1 MKIQELALIFV
12 IIILPITIVLSIF
25 TQLQIQTVTVQT
37 EYDTKLTSAT
47 LDAIKALQI
56 NTINSSTSE
65 IANSK
70 IRDVEASVNTF
81 KESLKSTFSLNGYS
95 EEEMDEYIPAIVYT
109 MYDGFYIYSKFQNT
123 NYLTDADGNQVD
135 NNGETISGLK
145 PYISYSARYNKNNI
159 DVVITYAL
167 DNFISITGTIDGNYI
182 EESGYLVDGIDYR
195 SDSLEVTYNGVKIN
209 FETLEE
215 TLPAVEDKD
224 GVKGIQ
230 AGNYKYVKFNG
241 TKYYLD
247 EANERVFY
255 FLNGVLTVQAQN
267 KGATSTRKLYDQFK
281 DLIINNRNAREY
293 YKEAYEFKK
302 KFTNGNLQKL
312 TNLQWSDATDYV
324 VNENGDYEL
333 KKIFPNDNRKIFEFS
348 NKTDGSDIEKNIENE
363 TSTFNQHRLEV
374 IKSKIKTNLS
384 TAIANYD
391 TSIGTDFEMP
401 ELTDDEWNR
410 VLNNI
415 SVISF
420 VQGIDLGGKVYNGY
434 TIVNNSEN
442 KEAVTEEDIYVLG
455 NDGFYH
461 KIGDTYLETADN
473 VKITT
478 GLGLMQSSAD
488 GRLNLDFERKSLLSG
503 TTTKYYYPL
512 SNYYGSYNSIVNQNQ
527 YTDFKDIY
535 KYVASK
541 GQNSSGVKTLA
552 QAFYTALA
560 RERYGAYKD
569 SNELLK
575 TYDIAYVDRG
585 PTSTTYRIE
594 NVSSA
599 EYNEEITINGP
610 EMSDSHDW
618 EFDGWSLDEN
628 DVAGRFVNGKTKT
641 VKETCIFYPIYIAK
655 KYRTITYNNG
665 YTFNAGLANVEGK
678 NPEEYDITRQESST
692 HITITVKNK
701 ITQPGKHGESTAY
714 TFVNW
719 KDQDGNVYDPG
730 DPVDTT
736 KNMIFTAQ
744 WIHHQWKLI
753 LDGNGGTVQG
763 PENQTVYVDDD
774 VATRTFVL
782 TAPSRTGYTFLGWYD
797 GNTKVELGNYV
808 ISKDVTLQARWQAN
822 TYKITLDVNTGN
834 ALNPNVYN
842 VQYDSTI
849 TIPVATKEGY
859 TFMGWYYGDRSTPE
873 TYGGRYTMHY
883 AQDIILVAKWTIN
896 KYKLILDPAGDSKD
910 PATVEGPLQFE
921 ENYGTLIPLKEPKRN
936 HYEFKGWSDGS
947 RIYNAGE
954 NYRIGA
960 KDVTLVAQWA
970 KVRYTLTFNPNGGAV
985 NPRSYT
991 EDYMTTRDDFPY
1003 PQREGYT
1010 FQGWYDNIDGGN
1022 RINSYTFTANK
1033 TIYAHWKIN
1042 QYTVTYNAN
1051 SGTINNQSQ
1060 ISETYNYGTTIY
1072 TTGKVPFKENWKFL
1086 GWYDNPSGGNKITQ
1100 FVLKTN
1106 TTLYAHWEH
1115 EQITISFNKNAPG
1128 SVSNMPGNR
1137 TIYKGESF
1145 KVGTPS
1151 RTDYKFLGWAT
1162 EPNGSVKYQGDT
1174 TYTFKE
1180 NQTLYAIWELQ
1191 NTSKYFSWSASSW
1204 SAGTKT
1210 VGTDTFDSTRYI
1222 KSITINS
1229 KGGNWGM
1236 WYDKYF
1242 EFIVKVQDENGN
1254 WKDIYYR
1261 RDPSSGEYTWNEGKN
1276 RVSSGSQTINLNG
1289 NYKGYE
1295 CYFYIS
1301 HKDDSDGCFDWGW
1314 KYGHDGS
1321 AFCEYTINVQ
1331 YK

>member
-37 EYDTKLTSAT
+37 EYDTKLTAAT

-95 EEEMDEYIPAIVYT
+95 EDEMDEYIPAIVYT

-123 NYLTDADGNQVD
+123 NYLTDVDGNQVD
-135 NNGETISGLK
+135 NNGKTISGLK

-391 TSIGTDFEMP
+391 TSVGTDFEMP

-552 QAFYTALA
+552 QAFYTSLA

-985 NPRSYT
+985 NPGSYT
-991 EDYMTTRDDFPY
+991 EDYMVTRSDFPEA
-1003 PQREGYT
+1003 RRDGHT
-1010 FQGWYDNIDGGN
+1010 FLGWYDNIDGGN

>member
-12 IIILPITIVLSIF
+12 IIILPITIILSVF

-37 EYDTKLTSAT
+37 EYDTKLTAAT

-135 NNGETISGLK
+135 KNGETISGLK

-312 TNLQWSDATDYV
+312 TSLQWSDAADYV

-333 KKIFPNDNRKIFEFS
+333 QKIFPNDNRKIFEFS

-585 PTSTTYRIE
+585 PDKTSYTVA
-594 NVSSA
+594 NVDSA
-599 EYNEEITINGP
+599 VYNEERTINGP
-610 EMSDSHDW
+610 EMTHWNNHSW
-618 EFDGWSLDEN
+618 EFDGWSLNEN
-628 DVAGRFVNGKTKT
+628 DITGVYVNGNKKI
-641 VKETCIFYPIYIAK
+641 VKETCIFYPIYISK
-655 KYRTITYNNG
+655 RWRTVDYYNG
-665 YTFNAGLANVEGK
+665 YTYNSERIESLFQEF
-678 NPEEYDITRQESST
+678 DITRNDAANT
-692 HITITVKNK
+692 ITIANA
-701 ITQPGKHGESTAY
+701 ITQPGKHGEDYAY
-714 TFVNW
+714 TFNNW
-719 KDQDGNVYDPG
+719 KDQDGNIYNPG
-730 DPVDTT
+730 QQISIT
-736 KNMIFTAQ
+736 KNMSFTAQ
-744 WIHHQWKLI
+744 WTHHQWKLI
-753 LDGNGGTVQG
+753 LDGNGGSVQG
-763 PENQTVYVDDD
+763 KEKEEVFRDDD

-859 TFMGWYYGDRSTPE
+859 TFMGWYYGDSSTPE

-985 NPRSYT
+985 DPKSYT
-991 EDYMTTRDDFPY
+991 EDYMTMRGDFPY

-1010 FQGWYDNIDGGN
+1010 FQGWYDNADGGN
-1022 RINSYTFTANK
+1022 RITSYTFTANK

-1042 QYTVTYNAN
+1042 QYTITYDAN
-1051 SGTINNQSQ
+1051 GGTINNQSQ
-1060 ISETYNYGTTIY
+1060 ISETYNYGTAIY

-1261 RDPSSGEYTWNEGKN
+1261 RDPSSGEYTWNEGKD

>member
-37 EYDTKLTSAT
+37 EYDTKLTAAT

-145 PYISYSARYNKNNI
+145 PYISYSCRYKSGNI

-312 TNLQWSDATDYV
+312 TSLQWSDAADYV

-333 KKIFPNDNRKIFEFS
+333 QKIFPNDNRKIFEFS

-391 TSIGTDFEMP
+391 TSVGTDFEMP

-585 PTSTTYRIE
+585 PDKTSYTVA
-594 NVSSA
+594 NVDSA
-599 EYNEEITINGP
+599 VYNEERTINGP
-610 EMSDSHDW
+610 EMTHWNNHSW
-618 EFDGWSLDEN
+618 EFDGWSLNEN
-628 DVAGRFVNGKTKT
+628 DIAGVYVNG
-641 VKETCIFYPIYIAK
+641 
-655 KYRTITYNNG
+655 
-665 YTFNAGLANVEGK
+665 
-678 NPEEYDITRQESST
+678 
-692 HITITVKNK
+692 
-701 ITQPGKHGESTAY
+701 
-714 TFVNW
+714 
-719 KDQDGNVYDPG
+719 
-730 DPVDTT
+730 
-736 KNMIFTAQ
+736 
-744 WIHHQWKLI
+744 
-753 LDGNGGTVQG
+753 
-763 PENQTVYVDDD
+763 
-774 VATRTFVL
+774 
-782 TAPSRTGYTFLGWYD
+782 
-797 GNTKVELGNYV
+797 
-808 ISKDVTLQARWQAN
+808 
-822 TYKITLDVNTGN
+822 
-834 ALNPNVYN
+834 
-842 VQYDSTI
+842 
-849 TIPVATKEGY
+849 
-859 TFMGWYYGDRSTPE
+859 
-873 TYGGRYTMHY
+873 
-883 AQDIILVAKWTIN
+883 
-896 KYKLILDPAGDSKD
+896 
-910 PATVEGPLQFE
+910 
-921 ENYGTLIPLKEPKRN
+921 
-936 HYEFKGWSDGS
+936 
-947 RIYNAGE
+947 
-954 NYRIGA
+954 
-960 KDVTLVAQWA
+960 
-970 KVRYTLTFNPNGGAV
+970 
-985 NPRSYT
+985 
-991 EDYMTTRDDFPY
+991 
-1003 PQREGYT
+1003 
-1010 FQGWYDNIDGGN
+1010 
-1022 RINSYTFTANK
+1022 
-1033 TIYAHWKIN
+1033 
-1042 QYTVTYNAN
+1042 
-1051 SGTINNQSQ
+1051 
-1060 ISETYNYGTTIY
+1060 
-1072 TTGKVPFKENWKFL
+1072 
-1086 GWYDNPSGGNKITQ
+1086 
-1100 FVLKTN
+1100 
-1106 TTLYAHWEH
+1106 
-1115 EQITISFNKNAPG
+1115 
-1128 SVSNMPGNR
+1128 
-1137 TIYKGESF
+1137 
-1145 KVGTPS
+1145 
-1151 RTDYKFLGWAT
+1151 
-1162 EPNGSVKYQGDT
+1162 
-1174 TYTFKE
+1174 
-1180 NQTLYAIWELQ
+1180 
-1191 NTSKYFSWSASSW
+1191 
-1204 SAGTKT
+1204 
-1210 VGTDTFDSTRYI
+1210 
-1222 KSITINS
+1222 NS
-1229 KGGNWGM
+1229 KRDMYILSNIHIKEM
-1236 WYDKYF
+1236 
-1242 EFIVKVQDENGN
+1242 ENG
-1254 WKDIYYR
+1254 R
-1261 RDPSSGEYTWNEGKN
+1261 
-1276 RVSSGSQTINLNG
+1276 LL
-1289 NYKGYE
+1289 
-1295 CYFYIS
+1295 
-1301 HKDDSDGCFDWGW
+1301 
-1314 KYGHDGS
+1314 
-1321 AFCEYTINVQ
+1321 
-1331 YK
+1331 

>member
-12 IIILPITIVLSIF
+12 IIILPITIILSVF

-37 EYDTKLTSAT
+37 EYDTKLTAAT

-333 KKIFPNDNRKIFEFS
+333 QKIFPNDNRKIFEFS
-348 NKTDGSDIEKNIENE
+348 NKIDGSDIEKNIENE

-585 PTSTTYRIE
+585 PDKTPYTVA
-594 NVSSA
+594 NVDSA
-599 EYNEEITINGP
+599 VYNEERTINGP
-610 EMSDSHDW
+610 EMTHWNNHSW
-618 EFDGWSLDEN
+618 EFDGWSLNEN
-628 DVAGRFVNGKTKT
+628 DVAGVYVNGNKKI
-641 VKETCIFYPIYIAK
+641 VKETCIFYPIYISK
-655 KYRTITYNNG
+655 RWRTVDYYNG
-665 YTFNAGLANVEGK
+665 YTYNSERIESLFQEF
-678 NPEEYDITRQESST
+678 DITRNDAANT
-692 HITITVKNK
+692 ITIANA
-701 ITQPGKHGESTAY
+701 ITQPGKHGEDYAY
-714 TFVNW
+714 TFNNW
-719 KDQDGNVYDPG
+719 KDQDGNIYNPG
-730 DPVDTT
+730 QQISIT
-736 KNMIFTAQ
+736 KNMSFTAQ
-744 WIHHQWKLI
+744 WTHHQWKLI
-753 LDGNGGTVQG
+753 LDGNGGSVQG
-763 PENQTVYVDDD
+763 KEKEEVFRDDD

-859 TFMGWYYGDRSTPE
+859 TFMGWYYGDSSTPE

-985 NPRSYT
+985 NPGSYT
-991 EDYMTTRDDFPY
+991 EDYMVTRSDFPEA
-1003 PQREGYT
+1003 RRDGHT
-1010 FQGWYDNIDGGN
+1010 FLGWYDNADGGN
-1022 RINSYTFTANK
+1022 RITSYTFTANK

-1042 QYTVTYNAN
+1042 QYTVTYDAN
-1051 SGTINNQSQ
+1051 GGTVDGQARVPVTQ
-1060 ISETYNYGTTIY
+1060 NYGTPVN
-1072 TTGKVPFKENWKFL
+1072 TTLKLPYRTQYRFD
-1086 GWYDNPSGGNKITQ
+1086 GWYSQPNGGNKITT
-1100 FVLKTN
+1100 FTLTSDITVYAHWTYDEITIKFDANTSDSVSGSLGEKKTYRGGKVKMPDASRSNYKLKGWATTRTGN
-1106 TTLYAHWEH
+1106 VAYKVGEEKIFYDSATLYAVWRGYMEGDLGLNTSAA
-1115 EQITISFNKNAPG
+1115 EDKDCCD
-1128 SVSNMPGNR
+1128 
-1137 TIYKGESF
+1137 GEAKIIPTYGTPNIPFKPDHIWF
-1145 KVGTPS
+1145 KVTTGKSCSATIILQGT
-1151 RTDYKFLGWAT
+1151 
-1162 EPNGSVKYQGDT
+1162 NGSGWNDVK
-1174 TYTFKE
+1174 
-1180 NQTLYAIWELQ
+1180 TLSFGSS
-1191 NTSKYFSWSASSW
+1191 TSFSATVDNPAQYKQYRLYLKSSASQS
-1204 SAGTKT
+1204 SASASYKA
-1210 VGTDTFDSTRYI
+1210 Y
-1222 KSITINS
+1222 
-1229 KGGNWGM
+1229 
-1236 WYDKYF
+1236 
-1242 EFIVKVQDENGN
+1242 QD
-1254 WKDIYYR
+1254 
-1261 RDPSSGEYTWNEGKN
+1261 
-1276 RVSSGSQTINLNG
+1276 
-1289 NYKGYE
+1289 
-1295 CYFYIS
+1295 
-1301 HKDDSDGCFDWGW
+1301 
-1314 KYGHDGS
+1314 
-1321 AFCEYTINVQ
+1321 
-1331 YK
+1331 

>member
-37 EYDTKLTSAT
+37 EYDTKLTAAT

-123 NYLTDADGNQVD
+123 NYLTDTDGNQVD

-312 TNLQWSDATDYV
+312 TSLQWSDAADYV

-333 KKIFPNDNRKIFEFS
+333 QKMFPNDNRKIFEFS

-391 TSIGTDFEMP
+391 TSVGTDFEMP

-585 PTSTTYRIE
+585 PDKTSYTVA
-594 NVSSA
+594 NVDSA
-599 EYNEEITINGP
+599 VYNEERTINGP
-610 EMSDSHDW
+610 EMTHWNNHSW
-618 EFDGWSLDEN
+618 EFDGWSLNEN
-628 DVAGRFVNGKTKT
+628 DIAGVYVNGNKKI
-641 VKETCIFYPIYIAK
+641 VKETCIFYPIYISK
-655 KYRTITYNNG
+655 RWRTVDYYNG
-665 YTFNAGLANVEGK
+665 YTYNSERIESLFQEF
-678 NPEEYDITRQESST
+678 DITRNDAANT
-692 HITITVKNK
+692 ITIANA
-701 ITQPGKHGESTAY
+701 ITQPGKHGEDYAY
-714 TFVNW
+714 TFNNW
-719 KDQDGNVYDPG
+719 KDQEGNIYNPG
-730 DPVDTT
+730 QQISIT
-736 KNMIFTAQ
+736 KNMSFTAQ
-744 WIHHQWKLI
+744 WTHHEYKLI

-774 VATRTFVL
+774 DSTKTFVL
-782 TAPSRTGYTFLGWYD
+782 TEPKRTGYTFLGWYD
-797 GNTKVELGNYV
+797 GNTKVELGNY
-808 ISKDVTLQARWQAN
+808 IINKNVTLQARWQAN

-859 TFMGWYYGDRSTPE
+859 TFMGWYYGDSSTPE

-985 NPRSYT
+985 NPGSYT
-991 EDYMTTRDDFPY
+991 EDYMVTRSDFPEA
-1003 PQREGYT
+1003 RRDGHT
-1010 FQGWYDNIDGGN
+1010 FLGWYDNADGGN
-1022 RINSYTFTANK
+1022 RITSYTFTANK

-1042 QYTVTYNAN
+1042 QYTVTYDAN
-1051 SGTINNQSQ
+1051 GGTVDGQARVSVKQ
-1060 ISETYNYGTTIY
+1060 NYGTPVN
-1072 TTGKVPFKENWKFL
+1072 TTLKVASRARYRFD
-1086 GWYDNPSGGNKITQ
+1086 GWYSQPSGGNKMTTFTLTSDIT
-1100 FVLKTN
+1100 V
-1106 TTLYAHWEH
+1106 YAHWTYE
-1115 EQITISFNKNAPG
+1115 EITISFNKNTTD
-1128 SVSNMPGNR
+1128 SVTGNLGDQK
-1137 TIYKGESF
+1137 TYKG
-1145 KVGTPS
+1145 GTVTMPS
-1151 RTDYKFLGWAT
+1151 ASRSNYKLKGWAT
-1162 EPNGSVKYQGDT
+1162 TSTGNVAYKVGEKP
-1174 TYTFKE
+1174 TF
-1180 NQTLYAIWELQ
+1180 NSNATLYAVWRGYITASPGMNKDSASDTSCCGGGGGTAKNIATNSVGEIPFKPDHITFSLSP
-1191 NTSKYFSWSASSW
+1191 NTSCSATIRLEGTNGSGWTSIESKSFGWAGSFSGTFDNPPKYNYYRLYLESSEYQSSAS
-1204 SAGTKT
+1204 AT
-1210 VGTDTFDSTRYI
+1210 
-1222 KSITINS
+1222 ITI
-1229 KGGNWGM
+1229 
-1236 WYDKYF
+1236 Y
-1242 EFIVKVQDENGN
+1242 QD
-1254 WKDIYYR
+1254 
-1261 RDPSSGEYTWNEGKN
+1261 
-1276 RVSSGSQTINLNG
+1276 
-1289 NYKGYE
+1289 
-1295 CYFYIS
+1295 
-1301 HKDDSDGCFDWGW
+1301 
-1314 KYGHDGS
+1314 
-1321 AFCEYTINVQ
+1321 
-1331 YK
+1331 